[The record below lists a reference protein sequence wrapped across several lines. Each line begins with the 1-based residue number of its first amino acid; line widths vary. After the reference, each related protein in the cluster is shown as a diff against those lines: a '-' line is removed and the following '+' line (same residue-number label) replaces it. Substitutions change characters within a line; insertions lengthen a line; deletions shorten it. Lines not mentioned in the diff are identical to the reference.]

1 MTSLE
6 LRIKNYADA
15 RWPER
20 DARDVMNKLGEEF
33 LELMEAVAQGNEAG
47 IRLEAAD
54 MGILLANLLALE
66 GDSLTAWMEIKTR
79 TLERRL
85 IEVMS
90 SGSENVNEE
99 LGG

>member
-1 MTSLE
+1 MNGLE

-20 DARDVMNKLGEEF
+20 DTRDVMAKLGEEF
-33 LELMEAVAQGNEAG
+33 VELMEAVAQGDEAG

-54 MGILLANLLALE
+54 LGILLTNLLALE
-66 GDSLTAWMEIKTR
+66 GDSLRAWMEIKTA

-85 IEVMS
+85 
-90 SGSENVNEE
+90 SEAISTGLESVNEE
-99 LGG
+99 IGG